1 MREHKHPYRYALNER
16 EHPRDTSISAELR
29 KAPKSTNEH
38 FPQTVSIPTLTFDT
52 IPIKIVL
59 MKIAT
64 EI

>member
-16 EHPRDTSISAELR
+16 ERPRDAKLFYEITENKKPPTNTS
-29 KAPKSTNEH
+29 PK
-38 FPQTVSIPTLTFDT
+38 TVSIPTLTFDT